1 MSAVP
6 SSAGAAQA
14 AAVSDIPSLDR
25 LLNADALR
33 PALDAHGRTQVVA
46 ALRQDLDAL
55 RQRALQGGLTRAEL
69 DAAAVAGRVD
79 AALAR
84 ATAPRLRA
92 VHNLT
97 GTVLH
102 TNLGRALLP
111 DEAVASVLRALTS
124 PANLEF
130 DLDTGGRG
138 DRDDLVE
145 GLLRELTGAEAATVV
160 NNNAAAVLLM
170 LNALADRREVV
181 VSRGELVE
189 IGGAFRIPDIM
200 KRAGA
205 KLIEVGTTNRTHAA
219 DYENAIGPRTAM
231 LMKVHC
237 SNYAVTGFTKSVS
250 VAEVAALAHARGLPA
265 TVDLGSGTLVDLA
278 QFGLPKED
286 TVRETIAAGADLV
299 TFSGDKLLG
308 GPQAGLLVGRADLI
322 RKIKKNPLKRALRVG
337 KLTLAA
343 LEPVLA
349 LYRAPEFL
357 ADRLTTLRLLTRPQ
371 REIQALAERLR
382 GALARGRFRFRGR
395 GRAHVQPDRQR
406 RLPVD
411 QLPSYGL
418 AARHRGP
425 GRPGRHLDRLEA
437 ALRGLPVPVIGRI
450 ADDALWLDLRC
461 LEARDEVAFAA
472 QLAEPSCDRRHRGPY
487 RPRQDHAG
495 ARPDGRGHRPP
506 QGRKGARHFHRA
518 GLCLHAAGQWRRAG
532 LHRRARPREAGAH
545 HGRRRQR
552 HRLRPAGRGGR

>member
-1 MSAVP
+1 MPKSGP
-6 SSAGAAQA
+6 G
-14 AAVSDIPSLDR
+14 AAVSQIPSLDR
-25 LLNADALR
+25 LLNAQALA
-33 PALDAHGRTQVVA
+33 PALAEHGRSQVVA
-46 ALRQDLDAL
+46 ALRKDLAAL
-55 RQRALQGGLTRAEL
+55 RERALAGGLPKAEL
-69 DAAAVAGRVD
+69 DEAAVAARV
-79 AALAR
+79 AGELASR
-84 ATAPRLRA
+84 ARPRLRA
-92 VHNLT
+92 VYNLT

-111 DEAVASVLRALTS
+111 DEAVASVLRALSS

-130 DLDTGGRG
+130 DLDSGGRG
-138 DRDDLVE
+138 DRDDLIDE
-145 GLLRELTGAEAATVV
+145 LLCELTGAEAATVV

-219 DYENAIGPRTAM
+219 DYESAIGARTAM

-237 SNYAVTGFTKSVS
+237 SNYAVTGFTKSVG
-250 VAEVAALAHARGLPA
+250 VAEVAAMAHARGLPA
-265 TVDLGSGTLVDLA
+265 TVDLGSGTLVDLT
-278 QFGLPKED
+278 QFGLPRED
-286 TVRETIAAGADLV
+286 TVRETIEAGADLV

-343 LEPVLA
+343 LEPVLG

-357 ADRLTTLRLLTRPQ
+357 AQRLTTLRLLTRPQ
-371 REIQALAERLR
+371 RDIQPQAERLR
-382 GALARGRFRFRGR
+382 GALAHAAGPQYAVEAVPMFSQIGS
-395 GRAHVQPDRQR
+395 GA
-406 RLPVD
+406 LPVD

-418 AARHRGP
+418 EVRYAGK
-425 GRPGRHLDRLEA
+425 GRPGRHLDKLEA
-437 ALRGLPVPVIGRI
+437 RLRGLPVPVIGRI

-461 LEARDEVAFAA
+461 LEAAHEADFAA
-472 QLAEPSCDRRHRGPY
+472 QLTEPL
-487 RPRQDHAG
+487 A
-495 ARPDGRGHRPP
+495 
-506 QGRKGARHFHRA
+506 
-518 GLCLHAAGQWRRAG
+518 
-532 LHRRARPREAGAH
+532 
-545 HGRRRQR
+545 
-552 HRLRPAGRGGR
+552 